1 MTEGKLKDMERFSTE
16 GQRLRKER
24 SREGMNGETSKPKTS
39 GAKQINKLI
48 NDGQA
53 AAAEVR

>member
-24 SREGMNGETSKPKTS
+24 SREGMNGETSKPQTS
-39 GAKQINKLI
+39 GAK
-48 NDGQA
+48 
-53 AAAEVR
+53 